1 MNSFALVGL
10 GLLGMFVL
18 IGLHVPIGIA
28 MAIAG
33 MVGFAML
40 VGWGPAFSLLASEPV
55 ATLSST
61 DLMVIP
67 LFLLM
72 GNFASTSGLSSDI
85 YKLAQTLIG
94 HRRGGLSLAT
104 IMGCAGFG
112 AVCGSS
118 IATTATMT
126 RVALPEM
133 LKRGYEPGF
142 AAGSIASGGTL
153 GVLIP
158 PSVIMV
164 IYAYLTEQFVIT
176 LFVAAVVPAIIAV
189 VFYII
194 AIQISVRLRP
204 ELAPA
209 GPRATW
215 REKLAA
221 MRDAWGAITLLS
233 GIIGGIYGGIFTV
246 NEAAAFGVAFAFSF
260 MVFRKKL
267 TKAAFV
273 EALTDTAGNS
283 AMIYVIV
290 FGASIFSYFVSA
302 TRLPD
307 ALVEFI
313 NFYQLPGFAIITL
326 LVVMYI
332 ILGCIFDEVAAIL
345 ITLPFTF
352 PMLVQLGYD
361 PIWWGIILVVTV
373 EIGLIAPPIGL
384 NVFVLHS
391 MANHIPLTTI
401 YRGVSSFLWV
411 DLIRLAILMIF
422 PSLTLWLPRY
432 LGMP

>member
-1 MNSFALVGL
+1 MNSFVLVGL

-18 IGLHVPIGIA
+18 IGMHVPIGIA

-33 MVGFAML
+33 IVGFGLL
-40 VGWGPAFSLLASEPV
+40 VGPQPALSLLSSEPA
-55 ATLSST
+55 ATLAST

-72 GNFASTSGLSSDI
+72 GNFASASGLSSDI
-85 YKLAQTLIG
+85 YRLAQTFIG
-94 HRRGGLSLAT
+94 HRRGGLSFAT
-104 IMGCAGFG
+104 IIGCAGFG

-133 LKRGYEPGF
+133 LKRGYQPGF

-176 LFVAAVVPAIIAV
+176 LFVAAVVPSIIAV
-189 VFYII
+189 IFYLI
-194 AIQISVRLRP
+194 AIQVYVRINP
-204 ELAPA
+204 DAAPA
-209 GPRATW
+209 GERTSWKERVRA
-215 REKLAA
+215 A
-221 MRDAWGAITLLS
+221 RDAWGAILLLG
-233 GIIGGIYGGIFTV
+233 GIIGGIYGGVFTV
-246 NEAAAFGVAFAFSF
+246 NEAAAVGVAFAFAF
-260 MVFRKKL
+260 LVFRGRL
-267 TKAAFV
+267 TKTV
-273 EALTDTAGNS
+273 LIDALTDTAGNT

-307 ALVEFI
+307 GLVEFI
-313 NFYQLPGFAIITL
+313 QVHQLPGYAIITI

-332 ILGCIFDEVAAIL
+332 VLGCIFDEVAAIL

-352 PMLVQLGYD
+352 PMLLQLGYD

-391 MANHIPLTTI
+391 MANHIPLTAI

-411 DLIRLAILMIF
+411 DLIRLILLIVF
-422 PSLTLWLPRY
+422 PSLVLTLPRY

>member
-1 MNSFALVGL
+1 MSPFVLLGL

-33 MVGFAML
+33 IVGFGMI
-40 VGWGPAFSLLASEPV
+40 VGIDPALSLLASEPS

-72 GNFASTSGLSSDI
+72 GNFASASGLSGDI

-94 HRRGGLSLAT
+94 HRRGGLSFAT

-133 LKRGYEPGF
+133 LKRGYQPGF

-189 VFYII
+189 ILYII
-194 AIQISVRLRP
+194 AIQISVRLNP
-204 ELAPA
+204 EIAPS
-209 GPRATW
+209 GPRADW
-215 REKLAA
+215 REKLLAL
-221 MRDAWGAITLLS
+221 RDAWGAVALLA
-233 GIIGGIYGGIFTV
+233 GIIGGIYGGVFTV
-246 NEAAAFGVAFAFSF
+246 NEAAAFGVVFSFAFA
-260 MVFRKKL
+260 VFRGKL
-267 TKAAFV
+267 TKKVFF

-313 NFYQLPGFAIITL
+313 KFYELPGFAIITI

-332 ILGCIFDEVAAIL
+332 VLGCIFDEVAAIL

-352 PMLVQLGYD
+352 PMLMQLGYD

-411 DLIRLAILMIF
+411 DLIRLVILIVF
-422 PSLTLWLPRY
+422 PGLALWLPRY

>member
-1 MNSFALVGL
+1 MNSFVLVGL
-10 GLLGMFVL
+10 GLAGMFAL

-33 MVGFAML
+33 VVGFAMI
-40 VGWGPAFSLLASEPV
+40 VGWGPALSLLASEPV

-72 GNFASTSGLSSDI
+72 GNFASASGLSADI

-133 LKRGYEPGF
+133 LKRGYERGF

-176 LFVAAVVPAIIAV
+176 LFVAAVVPSIIAI

-194 AIQISVRLRP
+194 AIQVSVRLKP

-209 GPRATW
+209 GPRASTK
-215 REKLAA
+215 EKLLAV
-221 MRDAWGAITLLS
+221 RDAWGAITLLG
-233 GIIGGIYGGIFTV
+233 GIIGGIYGGVFTV
-246 NEAAAFGVAFAFSF
+246 NEAAAFGVAFAFAF

-313 NFYQLPGFAIITL
+313 KFYELPGFAIITL

-352 PMLVQLGYD
+352 PMLMQLGYD

-411 DLIRLAILMIF
+411 DLIRLVILIVF
-422 PSLTLWLPRY
+422 PSLTLWLPRW